1 MADLAKLVVRLEAQ
15 SAQLL
20 QELDK
25 ANNKL
30 ARFERNAGASLD
42 RINKRFSAF
51 GFGVKTVLGTFLAG
65 VSFNAIV
72 KANEEATAAFANLE
86 NAVERAGD
94 AAGGR
99 TADDFARTA
108 TALADITTNTDEAV
122 QGVQQLLLRF
132 QNIRTD
138 RFDDATKSVL
148 DFAQAT
154 GRDLSSAAEVVG
166 KALSSPEKGMTA
178 LAKAGV
184 IFSNGQK
191 KVIKDLVDTG
201 RTAEAQALILA
212 ELDKRFG
219 GAAEAARNTF
229 AGALKAVRNSLGEL
243 LESDG
248 GLPEATESMNELAK
262 TLQDPAV
269 RAGADAL
276 FSVIVRGAAA
286 AAEFIGKTVA
296 GLAILAGQ
304 GQNAAV
310 NLDNQ
315 IRQTEEHL
323 KFLKQNTPFT
333 LVGSFEA
340 EQIEKTTKK
349 LAELRAEYNKLM
361 GLGLEG
367 AMNAKTGKGM
377 PGQAGAG
384 AFELPEIVVLGT
396 TEELEELRK
405 KMEQVG
411 KALTDSLMTPQEK
424 YNVQVATADK
434 LLAANI
440 ITLDTWARALG
451 AARGELDALNEGML
465 EVDERFQSADD
476 IIEQWEKDLAASTSD
491 ALDQQGE
498 DLVKE
503 FDKVLEK
510 SEKAWTVFTDQA
522 ARNTQDILADSIYD
536 GITGGFD
543 DGLEGL
549 LDSFGE
555 MLTKMAAQAVAAD
568 IAGKLFGI
576 DEDGKPGGGSGWID
590 KAFDWLGGLGKG
602 GSSGSAGASSN
613 IVAGEHDW
621 LDAIMR
627 SGGGGGGWFDMILG
641 LFGSMDQGG
650 HGHRGKPVAI
660 GVGAQPELFVPD
672 TAGEFY
678 PAGSW
683 GGGATTVN
691 QNIYTPGPITP
702 HSARQLEVEAARRQ
716 RIALTRLG

>member
-25 ANNKL
+25 ANNRL

-42 RINKRFSAF
+42 RINKRFTAF

-72 KANEEATAAFANLE
+72 KANEEAAAAFSQLE

-99 TADDFARTA
+99 SAEDFARTA
-108 TALADITTNTDEAV
+108 EALSDITTNTDEAV

-138 RFDDATKSVL
+138 RFDEATKSVL

-154 GRDLSSAAEVVG
+154 GRDLSSAAELVG

-184 IFSNGQK
+184 VFSEGQK

-201 RTAEAQALILA
+201 RRAEAQGLILD
-212 ELDKRFG
+212 ELEKRFG
-219 GAAEAARNTF
+219 GAAEAARNNF
-229 AGALKAVRNSLGEL
+229 AGALKAVQNSLGEL
-243 LESDG
+243 LENED
-248 GLPEATESMNELAK
+248 GLPEATESMNQLAK

-296 GLAILAGQ
+296 GLAILAGYGRNQ
-304 GQNAAV
+304 AV

-323 KFLKQNTPFT
+323 KFLKANTPFT

-340 EQIEKTTKK
+340 KQIEETTKK

-367 AMNAKTGKGM
+367 AMNAKTGKGL
-377 PGQAGAG
+377 PGKGAG
-384 AFELPEIVVLGT
+384 GPVPEVLPDIEVVAGDLDELT
-396 TEELEELRK
+396 K
-405 KMEQVG
+405 KMQAAG
-411 KALTDSLMTPQEK
+411 KALTESLMTPQEK
-424 YNVQVATADK
+424 YNAQVELADK

-465 EVDERFQSADD
+465 EVDERFRDADAL
-476 IIEQWEKDLAASTSD
+476 IEEWERDLAASTSD

-510 SEKAWTVFTDQA
+510 SEKAWTVFSDQA
-522 ARNTQDILADSIYD
+522 ARNTQDILADAIYD
-536 GITGGFD
+536 GVTEGFDGGFD
-543 DGLEGL
+543 DL

-568 IAGKLFGI
+568 IAGKLFGT
-576 DEDGKPGGGSGWID
+576 DKNGNPGGGDGWID
-590 KAFDWLGGLGKG
+590 KALGWFGGGNKSSSSGAGAGLG
-602 GSSGSAGASSN
+602 
-613 IVAGEHDW
+613 IVEGEHDW

-627 SGGGGGGWFDMILG
+627 SGSGGGGWLDTIIG

-650 HGHRGKPVAI
+650 RGRAGEPVLI
-660 GVGAQPELFVPD
+660 GRGAQPELFVPD

-678 PAGSW
+678 PAGMW
-683 GGGATTVN
+683 AGGRGATVN
-691 QNIYTPGPITP
+691 QNIYTQGPLTP
-702 HSARQLEVEAARRQ
+702 HSAKQLEIEASRRQ
-716 RIALTRLG
+716 RIATTRLG